1 MTDID
6 YPTATAGE
14 LVAALAE
21 RRIGALELTDVAIAR
36 IDALDGPINAVVVRD
51 FDRAREA
58 ARAAD
63 AALAR
68 GERRPLL
75 GLPMTV
81 KESHNVAGLR
91 TSWGVEMFGNWI
103 APADSIGVAR
113 LKAAGAVILGKT
125 NVPPMLADWQ
135 SDNPIYGR
143 TNNPRNLDYSPGGSS
158 GGAAAALAAG
168 MVALEFGS
176 DIGGSIRVP
185 AAFCGVYGHKPSYG
199 IVPRRGHAPPGTDGA
214 PIPLSVV
221 GPMARSAADLD
232 LAMDVLAGPEADEAV
247 AWRLDLPAARGARLA
262 DYRVL
267 LMTQHPLA
275 IVDDEMIAAMEA
287 LEGRLS
293 AAGAQVTRQSPSL
306 PDLAAMHQ
314 TYITMLLALMS
325 PPELANAPDALN
337 AFGYVGTQHAQAR
350 FRRQWAALFE
360 TVDVVIAPCL
370 GGGAY
375 PHMPISDLGER
386 SLPVNGRPE
395 PMMSQMAWPGLAS
408 LPNLPATALPI
419 GRFANGLPIGVQV
432 IGPYLED
439 RTTIAFAGLVA
450 RDLG

>member
-1 MTDID
+1 MTEID

-14 LVAALAE
+14 LVAALAD

-36 IDALDGPINAVVVRD
+36 IEAVDGPINAVVVRD
-51 FDRAREA
+51 FDRARDA

-68 GERRPLL
+68 GERRLLL

-103 APADSIGVAR
+103 APTDSIGVAR

-143 TNNPRNLDYSPGGSS
+143 TNNPRDLTRSPGGSS

-168 MVALEFGS
+168 MVPLEFGS

-199 IVPRRGHAPPGTDGA
+199 IVPMRGHAPPRADGA
-214 PIPLSVV
+214 EIPLVV
-221 GPMARSAADLD
+221 IGPMARTAADLA
-232 LAMDVLAGPEADEAV
+232 LGLDVLAGPGPDQAV
-247 AWRLDLPAARGARLA
+247 AWRLDLPPARRARLA

-267 LMTQHPLA
+267 VLTHHPMA
-275 IVDDEMIAAMEA
+275 AADDEIVAALEA
-287 LEGRLS
+287 LAGRLG
-293 AAGAQVTRQSPSL
+293 AAGAAVSRHSAAL
-306 PDLAAMHQ
+306 PDLAAQQQ
-314 TYITMLLALMS
+314 TYMTIMGAALSS
-325 PPELANAPDALN
+325 PAEANAPDAMKAGVYQGAL
-337 AFGYVGTQHAQAR
+337 HAQAI
-350 FRRQWAALFE
+350 FRRAWAALFE

-370 GGGAY
+370 GVGAY
-375 PHMPISDLGER
+375 PHMPPGDPLGQT
-386 SLPVNGRPE
+386 LLVNGKPE
-395 PMMSQMAWPGLAS
+395 PTMSQMAWPGLAS

-419 GRFANGLPIGVQV
+419 GRFANGLPIGAQV

-439 RTTIAFAGLVA
+439 RTTIAFAGLVE
-450 RDLG
+450 REWG